1 MVLSCFD
8 STYGSKCMFFNSQF
22 HLIEAHLYSGEA
34 HTSRTDSKKDE
45 INARISRTE
54 GNLSIKIM
62 FKAIA
67 CFLNCDLNDVNFETA
82 IVWVV
87 TSCCYVAITIRR
99 RMLPLF
105 QHRTG

>member
-1 MVLSCFD
+1 MTVRTVRNACS
-8 STYGSKCMFFNSQF
+8 STHSFTLLR
-22 HLIEAHLYSGEA
+22 LICIEA
-34 HTSRTDSKKDE
+34 HTSRTDSTKDE

-54 GNLSIKIM
+54 GNLSIEIM

-67 CFLNCDLNDVNFETA
+67 CFFNCDFNDVNFETA

-99 RMLPLF
+99 RMLLLF
-105 QHRTG
+105 QHRRG